1 MTDGDE
7 TGRGKETE
15 KVDNKIIPDLVV
27 DGRALQC
34 AFDGIGTR
42 LFGGCETLIDV
53 KTKTCDAKYPSAEA
67 KVAAVVNT
75 RATKANRDYLAR
87 ARKLD
92 AELGTPP
99 ETNGPFELELRTYG
113 QDGRVI
119 IPVVGAFGEIVL
131 RCLRHHRSRCLY
143 PHP

>member
-15 KVDNKIIPDLVV
+15 KADNKIIPDLVV
-27 DGRALQC
+27 DGRALLC

-67 KVAAVVNT
+67 KS
-75 RATKANRDYLAR
+75 
-87 ARKLD
+87 
-92 AELGTPP
+92 P
-99 ETNGPFELELRTYG
+99 
-113 QDGRVI
+113 Q
-119 IPVVGAFGEIVL
+119 
-131 RCLRHHRSRCLY
+131 S
-143 PHP
+143 